1 MNKEALIKELKI
13 ALDKI
18 EAIKN
23 KKAKYQGLYG
33 AKWEVIMNNDIDSI
47 ISEFD
52 WDFRQEIGDKE

>member
-33 AKWEVIMNNDIDSI
+33 TKWELIMNNDIDSI
-47 ISEFD
+47 ISEFN
-52 WDFRQEIGDKE
+52 WDFTQEIGDKE